1 LIKLTIGGPSVHAYE
16 MSEAFKPVTPGA
28 GDTVYRRSLYSNWRR
43 TSPPPAMVAFDAP
56 RRAVC
61 ISRRERTDSPLQ
73 ALILLNGVQYVEA
86 ARVLGER
93 LHLEA
98 KGDLPK
104 MIESGFLRCLSR
116 KPDVQEVQI
125 CTKLYQEQLTHFKA
139 APKEAEEL
147 LKTGNAKH
155 DASVPAPEAA
165 AAAVLA
171 QALMNHDASVVKR

>member
-1 LIKLTIGGPSVHAYE
+1 
-16 MSEAFKPVTPGA
+16 
-28 GDTVYRRSLYSNWRR
+28 
-43 TSPPPAMVAFDAP
+43 
-56 RRAVC
+56 
-61 ISRRERTDSPLQ
+61 
-73 ALILLNGVQYVEA
+73 
-86 ARVLGER
+86 VLGER

-116 KPDVQEVQI
+116 KPDAKELQI
-125 CTKLYQEQLTHFKA
+125 CAQLYQEQLAHFKT